1 MSWFYRNLIRP
12 VLFTQNSEKIHNRT
26 LAALEWISHREFC
39 CDLLS
44 SFFSVPNLPVE
55 AFGLSFPN
63 PVGLAAGMDKHA
75 AAAPAWAALSFGF
88 VELGGV
94 TWHPQRGNEPR
105 GVFRAVAA
113 EALLNRM
120 GFN

>member
-75 AAAPAWAALSFGF
+75 AAAPKEEPKPATPP
-88 VELGGV
+88 VI
-94 TWHPQRGNEPR
+94 TKTPQVPPNKP
-105 GVFRAVAA
+105 
-113 EALLNRM
+113 
-120 GFN
+120 